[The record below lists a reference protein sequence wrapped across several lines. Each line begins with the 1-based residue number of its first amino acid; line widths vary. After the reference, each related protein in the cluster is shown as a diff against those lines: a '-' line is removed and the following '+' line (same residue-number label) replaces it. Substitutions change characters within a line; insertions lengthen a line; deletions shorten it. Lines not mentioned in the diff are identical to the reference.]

1 VAEQLGHRP
10 LDGDRVRVRSGGK
23 EILQARVVKGK
34 TWTLFWGKN
43 VACFVQGVFSW

>member
-34 TWTLFWGKN
+34 TWTLFWEKK
-43 VACFVQGVFSW
+43 CGVFCSRCV